1 MEASRNPR
9 TLIRWSS
16 ALAACGAL
24 IFVAAGYFL
33 ATTLLI
39 SSFSP
44 TYIFVPPV
52 VTACFVVAS
61 IVVFVASAFVRHIA
75 KPRPCGAGQAAVSYG
90 NNRHRSRV
98 ADSWHHGSLAYRSL
112 RSRPTKR

>member
-24 IFVAAGYFL
+24 ILVAAGYFL
-33 ATTLLI
+33 ATTSLI
-39 SSFSP
+39 SGFSP

-75 KPRPCGAGQAAVSYG
+75 
-90 NNRHRSRV
+90 NHRLV
-98 ADSWHHGSLAYRSL
+98 ALAKRRSL
-112 RSRPTKR
+112 MAIIGTVAGWLTAGITALLLTGH